1 MRSLLTGLL
10 MANVTIA
17 AISLSKNSS
26 EDPVAFVF
34 EVVRHGARAPIDD
47 FGTITKFPVSAG
59 QLTPQGMRQRFLLGA
74 YHRERYTET
83 YPLLNP
89 IYDPEEVYVQST
101 DVNRTITSAYS
112 ELLGMY
118 PPGSDDDAVLSNH

>member
-1 MRSLLTGLL
+1 MRSVLAGLL
-10 MANVTIA
+10 LANVSIA
-17 AISLSKNSS
+17 AISLKDSSK
-26 EDPVAFVF
+26 DPVAFVF

-59 QLTPQGMRQRFLLGA
+59 QLTPQGMRQRFLLGS

-89 IYDPEEVYVQST
+89 VYDHEEIFVQST

-118 PPGSDDDAVLSNH
+118 PPGSDD